1 MSGITRRELLSA
13 ALPAA
18 VAAAGLSE
26 LHGSTSKAD
35 NPKNGGPKVGL
46 VTYLLAAQWDVP
58 TIIENCT
65 EAKFEAVELRT
76 THAHGV
82 ELTLNKDQRKQIRTM
97 FEASPVR
104 LASLGSAFEYDSP
117 DPAVLKKNIEGTK
130 EFAQLAAD
138 MGCDGIKVRPNR
150 LHEKDGV
157 PREKTI
163 AQIAKGLTEVGN
175 AAADLGVEIRVEV
188 HGSDT
193 SRFPVYHPIMEQ
205 CESNNV
211 YTNWNC
217 NDNDLLDGGLEH
229 NFKLVADSIHFV
241 HMRDLFW
248 ETYPWRKF
256 LSLLNGIG
264 YNGYCC
270 AEIPASSDPLRV
282 MKYYRSLFLAFQDKV

>member
-1 MSGITRRELLSA
+1 MSGITRRELLGA

-18 VAAAGLSE
+18 VAAAGLNE
-26 LHGSTSKAD
+26 LHGSTSRTDK
-35 NPKNGGPKVGL
+35 PKNGGPKVGL
-46 VTYLLAAQWDVP
+46 VTYLLAHEWNVP

-82 ELTLNKDQRKQIRTM
+82 EVSLSKEQRKEVRAM

-117 DPAVLKKNIEGTK
+117 DPAVLKKNIEGSK
-130 EFAQLAAD
+130 VFAQLAAD
-138 MGCDGIKVRPNR
+138 LGCDGIKVRPNR
-150 LHEKDGV
+150 LHEDEGIS
-157 PREKTI
+157 REKTI
-163 AQIAKGLTEVGN
+163 AQIAGGLTEVGN

-188 HGSDT
+188 HGRDT
-193 SRFPVYHPIMEQ
+193 SRFPVFHPIMEQ
-205 CESNNV
+205 CESSNV

-217 NDNDLLDGGLEH
+217 NENDLKDGGLEH

-241 HMRDLFW
+241 HMRDLFV

-256 LSLLNGIG
+256 LGLLNGIG

-282 MKYYRSLFLAFQDKV
+282 MKYYRALFLALQDRL